1 MTSCNFNIS
10 YINPYPYSHT
20 MSAKIPSAA
29 SLSRIVLRRIPAVFS
44 KTVLTIF
51 RQFNFFLFDISLTP
65 SPGFSL
71 TPVYFSLLLPLFP
84 FKCTTCTNHT
94 FDCLVIHFIHINP
107 PKLCGKLSTSRN
119 VDFTPFRSYTPSYPH
134 YPQVF
139 SSPPVDFTLSLYLF
153 YFCEHLIK
161 FTFPTTFLPNPIDK
175 PGRLHIVFEL
185 LYTFFYLFKFSHF
198 SCILVVFYRILC
210 YT

>member
-94 FDCLVIHFIHINP
+94 FDLTVIHFIHINP

-119 VDFTPFRSYTPSYPH
+119 ADFTPFRSYTPSYPH

-139 SSPPVDFTLSLYLF
+139 SSPQVDFTFSLYLF

-161 FTFPTTFLPNPIDK
+161 FIFLTTFFPYPIDK
-175 PGRLHIVFEL
+175 PGRPRIVFEL

>member
-71 TPVYFSLLLPLFP
+71 TPVYFSPLNVQLAQTIHSIVRLSTLSTLIHQNYVESCPPRKMPISRHFA
-84 FKCTTCTNHT
+84 
-94 FDCLVIHFIHINP
+94 VIHQVIHIIHRFFP
-107 PKLCGKLSTSRN
+107 PHRWIL
-119 VDFTPFRSYTPSYPH
+119 P
-134 YPQVF
+134 
-139 SSPPVDFTLSLYLF
+139 SLYICF
-153 YFCEHLIK
+153 IFV
-161 FTFPTTFLPNPIDK
+161 N
-175 PGRLHIVFEL
+175 
-185 LYTFFYLFKFSHF
+185 
-198 SCILVVFYRILC
+198 IL
-210 YT
+210 

>member
-1 MTSCNFNIS
+1 MTSCNFN
-10 YINPYPYSHT
+10 
-20 MSAKIPSAA
+20 K
-29 SLSRIVLRRIPAVFS
+29 SLSLPAQFPIKLPATSSRRRIVHLRRIPAVFS

-71 TPVYFSLLLPLFP
+71 TSVYFSLFLPLFP

-94 FDCLVIHFIHINP
+94 FDWLVIHFIHTHP

-119 VDFTPFRSYTPSYPH
+119 ADFTPFRSYTPSYPH

-139 SSPPVDFTLSLYLF
+139 SSPSVDFTV
-153 YFCEHLIK
+153 
-161 FTFPTTFLPNPIDK
+161 P
-175 PGRLHIVFEL
+175 
-185 LYTFFYLFKFSHF
+185 
-198 SCILVVFYRILC
+198 
-210 YT
+210 

>member
-10 YINPYPYSHT
+10 YINPYPCPSQFPQ
-20 MSAKIPSAA
+20 KIHLQLLSAA
-29 SLSRIVLRRIPAVFS
+29 SSICTAALQFFLPFS
-44 KTVLTIF
+44 TIF
-51 RQFNFFLFDISLTP
+51 RQFNFSLFDVSLTP

-71 TPVYFSLLLPLFP
+71 TPVYFSLFLPLFP

-94 FDCLVIHFIHINP
+94 FDCPVIHFIHTHP
-107 PKLCGKLSTSRN
+107 PKLCGKLSTSKN
-119 VDFTPFRSYTPSYPH
+119 ADFTPFRSYTPSYPH

-139 SSPPVDFTLSLYLF
+139 SSPQVDFTFSLYLF

-161 FTFPTTFLPNPIDK
+161 FTFTTTFFPYPIDK
-175 PGRLHIVFEL
+175 PGRLRIVFEL
-185 LYTFFYLFKFSHF
+185 LYTFFTLFKFSHF